1 MRRMAVCRHIWPHML
16 AMAATYTVTLAL
28 YPGLETRL
36 ASCSLGSWL
45 TLALM
50 TVFNL
55 TDLAGKVEHSYSY
68 DIHDNTVWLCCAAGA
83 GLHQPLLVAAPRLAG
98 GRPPGQDCPGAAPA
112 DGRHQV
118 LAPSNL
124 ARG

>member
-1 MRRMAVCRHIWPHML
+1 MRRWEVCRHIWPHML
-16 AMAATYTVTLAL
+16 AMAATYAVTLAL

-55 TDLAGKVEHSYSY
+55 TDLAGKVACS
-68 DIHDNTVWLCCAAGA
+68 
-83 GLHQPLLVAAPRLAG
+83 LVLEK
-98 GRPPGQDCPGAAPA
+98 
-112 DGRHQV
+112 V
-118 LAPSNL
+118 PSE
-124 ARG
+124 GS

>member
-16 AMAATYTVTLAL
+16 AMAATYAVTLAL
-28 YPGLETRL
+28 YPGLESRL

-55 TDLAGKVEHSYSY
+55 TDLAGKVLASTSLSWSPPPG
-68 DIHDNTVWLCCAAGA
+68 WLVAGPLA
-83 GLHQPLLVAAPRLAG
+83 RSVLVPLLLMAATRYRVQG
-98 GRPPGQDCPGAAPA
+98 VPGTF
-112 DGRHQV
+112 
-118 LAPSNL
+118 SNL
-124 ARG
+124 ALWGMLANYSSYS

>member
-1 MRRMAVCRHIWPHML
+1 MRRWAVCRHIWPHML

-55 TDLAGKVEHSYSY
+55 TDLAGKVLASTILSWFPPPG
-68 DIHDNTVWLCCAAGA
+68 WLVAGPLA
-83 GLHQPLLVAAPRLAG
+83 RSVLVPLLLMAATRLS
-98 GRPPGQDCPGAAPA
+98 
-112 DGRHQV
+112 
-118 LAPSNL
+118 LLLLEPSEL
-124 ARG
+124 Q